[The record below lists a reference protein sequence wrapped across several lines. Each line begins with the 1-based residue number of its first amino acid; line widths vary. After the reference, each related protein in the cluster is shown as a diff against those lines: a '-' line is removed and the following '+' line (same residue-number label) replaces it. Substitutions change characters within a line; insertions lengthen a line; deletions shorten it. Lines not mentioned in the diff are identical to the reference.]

1 MVSLV
6 MAATK
11 TTPVARRV
19 RTASVIEERFES
31 QGRAWLWREGATV
44 VGERYRSVSES
55 QRDELRALFLRK
67 LVPQAEK
74 RGIAADPCAAQAP
87 SGVASADVR
96 WVRWFREGED
106 PAPLWALFAQS
117 RVLSS
122 TDADNDTW
130 NLVAWG
136 DGPALAW
143 ASNDPIAQSC
153 LRAALRA
160 MPAWL
165 SGGVL
170 SRDPSFAVRIERAS
184 DASRT
189 RRASTT
195 RREASDGT
203 SSESNES
210 NETHAARATSGESA
224 TRPNPRA
231 ILAAWRKTHPAR
243 SA

>member
-11 TTPVARRV
+11 TAPVARRV
-19 RTASVIEERFES
+19 RTAPVIEERFES
-31 QGRAWLWREGATV
+31 QGRAWLWREGASV
-44 VGERYRSVSES
+44 LAERHRSVSEA

-67 LVPQAEK
+67 LVPHAEK
-74 RGIAADPCAAQAP
+74 RGIAAEPSAAQAP
-87 SGVASADVR
+87 TGVASADVR

-130 NLVAWG
+130 SLVAWG

-143 ASNDPIAQSC
+143 ASSDPIAQSC

-184 DASRT
+184 DATRA
-189 RRASTT
+189 RRASAT
-195 RREASDGT
+195 RHEAD
-203 SSESNES
+203 
-210 NETHAARATSGESA
+210 RRGESDA
-224 TRPNPRA
+224 TVATDEGEPRPNPRA

>member
-11 TTPVARRV
+11 TAPVARRV
-19 RTASVIEERFES
+19 RTAPVIEERFES

-44 VGERYRSVSES
+44 VSERYRSVSDA
-55 QRDELRALFLRK
+55 QRDELRALFSRK

-74 RGIAADPCAAQAP
+74 RGITAEPSAAQAP
-87 SGVASADVR
+87 AGVASADVR

-165 SGGVL
+165 SGGLL

-184 DASRT
+184 DAT
-189 RRASTT
+189 RARHTSTT
-195 RREASDGT
+195 RREATDSNERDAAT
-203 SSESNES
+203 ANSESDERS
-210 NETHAARATSGESA
+210 AA
-224 TRPNPRA
+224 RPNPRA